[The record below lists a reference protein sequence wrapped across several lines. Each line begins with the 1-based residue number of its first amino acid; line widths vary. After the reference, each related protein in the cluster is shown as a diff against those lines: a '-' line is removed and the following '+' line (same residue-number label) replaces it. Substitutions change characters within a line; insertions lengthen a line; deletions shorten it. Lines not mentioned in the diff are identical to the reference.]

1 MADTSPLRRREPA
14 ESVWPIWPMM
24 VEVAI
29 PRKRATPLPSS
40 SVVPFDDGEGR
51 GFLFD
56 QNDDQDTSE
65 QDPGED
71 EDTTVVD
78 KSPLRRREPAEGNS
92 QVSNLLYSV
101 E

>member
-1 MADTSPLRRREPA
+1 
-14 ESVWPIWPMM
+14 MM

-29 PRKRATPLPSS
+29 PSKCATPPPSS

-56 QNDDQDTSE
+56 RNNAQNTSDQG
-65 QDPGED
+65 PGED
-71 EDTTVVD
+71 EDAIVVGTL
-78 KSPLRRREPAEGNS
+78 PLRRREPAEGNS
-92 QVSNLLYSV
+92 QVDNLLYSV